1 MICFSILSIRLSLF
15 HNLDHKFSKLI
26 MVDSSFFFIF
36 FYIDFFIILY
46 FNIVLIKN

>member
-26 MVDSSFFFIF
+26 MVDSSFFFLS
-36 FYIDFFIILY
+36 FFI
-46 FNIVLIKN
+46 LIFL